1 MINVRFLKEAVEEL
15 KKSNE
20 DKCPLCHNKLYYR
33 EPAKGFVCKNIE
45 CENFWE
51 YGKGKVFYKQIIK
64 KLKKYVLRK
73 KLVYNS

>member
-1 MINVRFLKEAVEEL
+1 MLNVRFLKVAVEEL

-33 EPAKGFVCKNIE
+33 EPAKGFVCKNIK
-45 CENFWE
+45 CKNFWE

-64 KLKKYVLRK
+64 KLKKICSK
-73 KLVYNS
+73 KEIGL